1 MSVRKRC
8 VTRFHEFRLVTN
20 RKRLHPYLYNKEY
33 LYFYLYF
40 YGNGQ
45 IKTIFNSVVSY
56 LFFIFASQFISLQ
69 EMNKVPLCGRLK
81 KRYKYV

>member
-8 VTRFHEFRLVTN
+8 VTRLHKFRLVTN

-33 LYFYLYF
+33 LYFY
-40 YGNGQ
+40 GNGQ
-45 IKTIFNSVVSY
+45 IKTIFNSVISY
-56 LFFIFASQFISLQ
+56 LFFIFASQFISSQ
-69 EMNKVPLCGRLK
+69 EMNKVPLCGQLK